1 MLGDWIFK
9 DRINDLEKNMKELKI
24 EHLKILESLLTM
36 CKMYNDIMT
45 NLEQRIELIEAKHK

>member
-9 DRINDLEKNMKELKI
+9 DRINDLEKNMKELEI
-24 EHLKILESLLTM
+24 EHLKTLESLLTM